1 MDVESEDENSD
12 DNEDGGISII
22 ENRERILL
30 SPLDRSNTTIS
41 VVKILD
47 AVPIDA
53 IQYCQNRET

>member
-1 MDVESEDENSD
+1 MDVVSEDENSD

-30 SPLDRSNTTIS
+30 SPLDRSNTSIS

-53 IQYCQNRET
+53 IQYCKNQES